1 MPETT
6 TLSEAEDPFAFID
19 WTASSDNGNATKAGL
34 KLELK
39 TYEVRDNS
47 KGDKVVLQT
56 GKKVEF
62 PKKLEKDHESA
73 MVVTKTYDKNK
84 ELVRT
89 EVVIRSP
96 HIKAALKEA
105 IVNYPGLDQDAEKV
119 TLSDSPKCLFHYR
132 KELQAYGRQLQDQT
146 AKDHLIFALNY
157 MRTVFVSD
165 IPHYTSSMTNRSR
178 GPGLDFDRLWMAYRP
193 GDLIFVR
200 SKAESGVGRLV
211 SMTQEGFIW
220 CRWVVK
226 LERVVCIGDEL
237 EYSTF
242 GHTISSYSGFKHF
255 QDLDVFPLQYHPEY
269 HSVRKAMIERGR
281 KFFALRGVHQRY
293 YQGNARWASDP
304 PPGQADFYE
313 DDHPFVK
320 FQVTF
325 HTKSSKS
332 S

>member
-1 MPETT
+1 MSQTT

-19 WTASSDNGNATKAGL
+19 WAASSNNENATKLGL

-39 TYEVRDNS
+39 TYDVRDNS

-73 MVVTKTYDKNK
+73 MVVTKTYEKN

-96 HIKAALKEA
+96 HIKTALKEA
-105 IVNYPGLDQDAEKV
+105 IVNYPGLDLDAEKV
-119 TLSDSPKCLFHYR
+119 TLSGSPKCLFHYR
-132 KELQAYGRQLQDQT
+132 KELQAYGRRLQDQI
-146 AKDHLIFALNY
+146 AKDHLVFALNY
-157 MRTVFVSD
+157 MRTAFISD
-165 IPHYTSSMTNRSR
+165 IPHYTSGMANRSR

-200 SKAESGVGRLV
+200 SKGESSVGRLV
-211 SMTQEGFIW
+211 RMTKAGFLW
-220 CRWVVK
+220 RRWDVE
-226 LERVVCIGDEL
+226 LERVVCIGGKL

-242 GHTISSYSGFKHF
+242 EPSISSYAGFKHF

-269 HSVRKAMIERGR
+269 HSIRKAMVERGR
-281 KFFALRGVHQRY
+281 KFFSLRGVHQRY

-304 PPGQADFYE
+304 PPGKADFYE
-313 DDHPFVK
+313 DDHPFVR
-320 FQVTF
+320 FQVAF
-325 HTKSSKS
+325 PYKV
-332 S
+332 